1 MFLPSSQETSYSPL
15 VGHRFQ
21 SAAKLQRGNW
31 GETIQLM
38 MVTILPVLHALIA
51 SLVNR
56 AYRPSV
62 PERGW
67 THEANLVSGPRTTE
81 EQVLSLDCS
90 RSSILVLCQ
99 DTDIVACIHVK
110 CGENSADIGMLAT
123 DPNHQMQGL
132 GKQILN
138 CAEQYALKHF
148 GITTFKMSV
157 LSSRTEL
164 IAFYERRGYARAGE
178 VSSYPISAGIGE
190 PILDGLQVEI
200 LVKQIATLSS
210 QTDNQS

>member
-1 MFLPSSQETSYSPL
+1 MNQRMKTFLRTA
-15 VGHRFQ
+15 
-21 SAAKLQRGNW
+21 SAIDAGK
-31 GETIQLM
+31 
-38 MVTILPVLHALIA
+38 IA
-51 SLVNR
+51 TLVNR

-62 PERGW
+62 HEHGW
-67 THEANLVSGPRTTE
+67 THEANLVSGQRTTE
-81 EQVLSLDCS
+81 DQVLSLDCS

-123 DPNHQMQGL
+123 DPNHQMLGL

-138 CAEQYALKHF
+138 CAEQYALEHF

-164 IAFYERRGYARAGE
+164 IAFYERRGYARTGE
-178 VSSYPISAGIGE
+178 VSSYPVSAGIGE
-190 PILDGLQVEI
+190 PIVDGLQVEI
-200 LVKQIATLSS
+200 LVKKMANHLS
-210 QTDNQS
+210 QTDNHPKVL